1 MISLEL
7 IKNISLFLSNEERH
21 KISFL
26 VIMNI
31 LLLHQLQ
38 YILIINILNL
48 NIKMKNYLCN
58 FEMLED
64 IIKKKY
70 KFKIINFWL
79 CI

>member
-48 NIKMKNYLCN
+48 NIKMKNYLHKQN
-58 FEMLED
+58 GVL
-64 IIKKKY
+64 
-70 KFKIINFWL
+70 KIAIL
-79 CI
+79 KC